1 MSYIKGL
8 TQEHFKALIL
18 DHICDPDGSL
28 ELSTV
33 EEKVRFAKSILLAEV
48 GWMLE
53 QGNNQQQMCEYWLQG
68 LASACSLPYDYT
80 SIEMWAKDCV
90 NRPLTD
96 KEVEYLHRDYW
107 NRAAQG
113 LNVLLNQFGG

>member
-28 ELSTV
+28 EPSTV
-33 EEKVRFAKSILLAEV
+33 EEKVRFAKDTMYSEV
-48 GWMLE
+48 GWMQW
-53 QGNNQQQMCEYWLQG
+53 QGHNQQQMCEHWLQG
-68 LASACSLPYDYT
+68 LASACSLPFNYYD
-80 SIEMWAKDCV
+80 IEVWAKDCIQ
-90 NRPLTD
+90 RPLTE
-96 KEVEYLHRDYW
+96 KEYEYLQRDYW

>member
-18 DHICDPDGSL
+18 DNICDPDSSL

-48 GWMLE
+48 GWMREKLF
-53 QGNNQQQMCEYWLQG
+53 NQQQMCEYWLQG
-68 LASACSLPYDYT
+68 LASACCFP
-80 SIEMWAKDCV
+80 SI
-90 NRPLTD
+90 TTT
-96 KEVEYLHRDYW
+96 
-107 NRAAQG
+107 
-113 LNVLLNQFGG
+113 

>member
-68 LASACSLPYDYT
+68 LASACSLPFNYYD
-80 SIEMWAKDCV
+80 IEVWAKDCIQ
-90 NRPLTD
+90 RPLTE
-96 KEVEYLHRDYW
+96 KECEYLQRDYW
-107 NRAAQG
+107 NRAAQA